1 MQYFTDLSVYK
12 SGALY
17 KVLKSLCNE
26 LRRDFCWYN
35 DLSSIILYSNS
46 FLIQLNPVVRYLII
60 NSVYLLFYIFV
71 QFLIPMKKIIL
82 IEDETSVVS
91 FIKKGLQE
99 NGYEVSVA
107 FDGKTGVQLVQSN
120 DFDLVILDIM
130 MPEMNGL
137 DACKEIRKT
146 NQHVPILFL
155 TALGTSE
162 NIVLGLE
169 SGGDDYL
176 VKPFKFIELVAR
188 VKSLLRRSSTG
199 NTPEITEPETDQEH
213 LYQFSDL
220 ILNDYTK
227 KVTRAGEEISLTS
240 TEYKLLLYFLNNP
253 EKVISRAEIL
263 DAVWG
268 VNYDLGT
275 NVVDVYVNYLRK
287 KLDHQEDEKLIHT
300 VIGMGYVMKKP

>member
-1 MQYFTDLSVYK
+1 
-12 SGALY
+12 
-17 KVLKSLCNE
+17 
-26 LRRDFCWYN
+26 
-35 DLSSIILYSNS
+35 
-46 FLIQLNPVVRYLII
+46 
-60 NSVYLLFYIFV
+60 
-71 QFLIPMKKIIL
+71 MKKIIL

-120 DFDLVILDIM
+120 DFDMVILDIM

-188 VKSLLRRSSTG
+188 VKSLLRRSNNGS
-199 NTPEITEPETDQEH
+199 TPEITEPEADQDV
-213 LYQFSDL
+213 YQFSDL

-227 KVTRAGEEISLTS
+227 KVTRVGEEIPLTS

-263 DAVWG
+263 DAVWS

-287 KLDHQEDEKLIHT
+287 KLDHKEDEKLIHT

>member
-1 MQYFTDLSVYK
+1 
-12 SGALY
+12 
-17 KVLKSLCNE
+17 
-26 LRRDFCWYN
+26 
-35 DLSSIILYSNS
+35 
-46 FLIQLNPVVRYLII
+46 
-60 NSVYLLFYIFV
+60 
-71 QFLIPMKKIIL
+71 MKKIIL

-99 NGYEVSVA
+99 SGYEVSVA
-107 FDGKTGVQLVQSN
+107 FDGLTGVQLVQAN
-120 DFDLVILDIM
+120 DFDLVVLDIM
-130 MPEMNGL
+130 LPEMNGL
-137 DACKEIRKT
+137 DVCKEIRKT

-188 VKSLLRRSSTG
+188 VKSLLRRSNGVS
-199 NTPEITEPETDQEH
+199 PQEVAEPEPDNEH
-213 LYQFSDL
+213 VFQFSDL
-220 ILNDYTK
+220 IVNDYTK
-227 KVTRAGEEISLTS
+227 KVTRGGDEISLTS

-268 VNYDLGT
+268 VNYELGT

-287 KLDHQEDEKLIHT
+287 KLDHQDDNKLIHT
-300 VIGMGYVMKKP
+300 VIGMGYVLKKN

>member
-1 MQYFTDLSVYK
+1 
-12 SGALY
+12 
-17 KVLKSLCNE
+17 
-26 LRRDFCWYN
+26 
-35 DLSSIILYSNS
+35 
-46 FLIQLNPVVRYLII
+46 
-60 NSVYLLFYIFV
+60 
-71 QFLIPMKKIIL
+71 MKKIVL

-99 NGYEVSVA
+99 KGYEVSVA
-107 FDGKTGVQLVQSN
+107 FDGRTGVSLVQEN

-130 MPEMNGL
+130 LPEMNGL
-137 DACKEIRKT
+137 DVCKEIRKT
-146 NQHVPILFL
+146 NKHVPILFL
-155 TALGTSE
+155 TALGSSE

-188 VKSLLRRSSTG
+188 VKSLLRRSVSTV
-199 NTPEITEPETDQEH
+199 PEVEEEEEYHQYIFK
-213 LYQFSDL
+213 FSDL
-220 ILNDYTK
+220 TVNDYTK
-227 KVTRAGEEISLTS
+227 KVTRGSEEISLTS
-240 TEYKLLLYFLNNP
+240 TEYKLLMYFLNNP

-268 VNYDLGT
+268 VNYELGT

-287 KLDHQEDEKLIHT
+287 KIDNHDDKKLIHT